1 MEIKLNSDDELFLN
15 KMVEIPTIAIVV
27 GAIFLEISKYY
38 LQVFLDE
45 CLYKIYIESKN
56 ELKEIDIKN
65 RICYHFDKN

>member
-38 LQVFLDE
+38 PQVFLDE
-45 CLYKIYIESKN
+45 CLYKI
-56 ELKEIDIKN
+56 
-65 RICYHFDKN
+65 